1 MIRITSRLHLD
12 PADVEEVFVRASG
25 PGGQNVNKVSSAV
38 QIRYPIARLGEMPE
52 DMRLRLAA
60 LAGRKLTS
68 TGELVISAERFR
80 SQPMNRADALERLVD
95 LLRQAAVR
103 PKIRIATKPS
113 RAAKARRV
121 EGKVKRGAVKQGR
134 TWRPGKDE

>member
-38 QIRYPIARLGEMPE
+38 QIRYPLARLGEMPE

-60 LAGRKLTS
+60 LAGRKLTA
-68 TGELVISAERFR
+68 GGDLVISAERFR
-80 SQPMNRADALERLVD
+80 SQPMNRADALERLVE

-103 PKIRIATKPS
+103 PKARIATKPT
-113 RAAKARRV
+113 KASKVRRV

>member
-38 QIRYPIARLGEMPE
+38 QIRYPVARLGEMPE

>member
-38 QIRYPIARLGEMPE
+38 QIRYPIVRLGEMPE

>member
-1 MIRITSRLHLD
+1 MIRITSRLQLD

-38 QIRYPIARLGEMPE
+38 QIRYPVARLGEMPE

-80 SQPMNRADALERLVD
+80 SQPMNRADALERLVE

-103 PKIRIATKPS
+103 PKVRIATKPS
-113 RAAKARRV
+113 KAAKARRV